1 MIVPRE
7 EVRQMAPELRTCWD
21 LVLSTFEGGEYAH
34 CSGVV
39 LLSGGESLCLGTSL
53 PSELLPPGL
62 AGLEQRDVVGPELLP
77 ATEKE
82 EETERVG
89 LSWFP
94 RKSWY
99 GTVARIGC
107 NRTAVVLLPQEEHE
121 SGGELLC
128 LTRCGEELASAV
140 DADITSR

>member
-1 MIVPRE
+1 MLP
-7 EVRQMAPELRTCWD
+7 L
-21 LVLSTFEGGEYAH
+21 EGGECVL
-34 CSGVV
+34 CSGVL
-39 LLSGGESLCLGTSL
+39 LLSGEESLCLGTSL
-53 PSELLPPGL
+53 LSEPLPPGL

-89 LSWFP
+89 LCWFP

-107 NRTAVVLLPQEEHE
+107 NRTAVVLLPQVEHE
-121 SGGELLC
+121 SGGEPLS
-128 LTRCGEELASAV
+128 LTRCGEEEEELASAV
-140 DADITSR
+140 DADITTSR